1 MPVDEIALN
10 FTPSSLMVL
19 NIILAIVMFGVALD
33 LKTGDFRAVLDLP
46 RSAIVGL
53 TSQFLILPAL
63 TFLLSLLVAPTPSMA
78 LGMILVAAC
87 PGGNMSNFYTHLGKG
102 NTPLSI
108 SMSAV
113 STAAAIFMTPLNLA
127 FWGSL
132 HPEAS
137 AILREVAVD
146 PVQMVVIIFLL
157 LGLPLSLGLLVSH
170 QLPHIAAKLKGPM
183 KYFSI
188 AIFGLFI
195 VLALAANF
203 ENFITHIGAVFF
215 VVLLHNGIALLLGYY
230 GARALRLPERDRR
243 AVAIEVGIQ
252 NSGLGL
258 VLIFNFFNGLGGM
271 AIVAAWWGVWHLIS
285 GLTLALF
292 WSRREPAGVPLP
304 AAAD

>member
-127 FWGSL
+127 FW
-132 HPEAS
+132 
-137 AILREVAVD
+137 
-146 PVQMVVIIFLL
+146 
-157 LGLPLSLGLLVSH
+157 
-170 QLPHIAAKLKGPM
+170 
-183 KYFSI
+183 
-188 AIFGLFI
+188 
-195 VLALAANF
+195 
-203 ENFITHIGAVFF
+203 
-215 VVLLHNGIALLLGYY
+215 
-230 GARALRLPERDRR
+230 
-243 AVAIEVGIQ
+243 
-252 NSGLGL
+252 
-258 VLIFNFFNGLGGM
+258 
-271 AIVAAWWGVWHLIS
+271 
-285 GLTLALF
+285 
-292 WSRREPAGVPLP
+292 
-304 AAAD
+304 